1 MAYRSLGGAKPLEF
15 IPRERDHV
23 MIGCNV
29 DPEFHD
35 KLKSYCDENRIKVS
49 QLIRFSLARAMET
62 M

>member
-1 MAYRSLGGAKPLEF
+1 MAYRSLGGAKPPEF
-15 IPRERDHV
+15 IPREREQV

-35 KLKSYCDENRIKVS
+35 KLKDYCSENQIKLS
-49 QLIRFSLARAMET
+49 QLIRFSLSRAMQT